1 MDTEVIEI
9 LSSDTDSVEV
19 FDTGSP
25 PARIPDS
32 CGAVSGEVL
41 PGPSG
46 ESQFSLRQ
54 PRGSHLLSLLGRR
67 LKL

>member
-1 MDTEVIEI
+1 METEVIEI

-25 PARIPDS
+25 PAHIPES
-32 CGAVSGEVL
+32 CRAVSGEVL

-46 ESQFSLRQ
+46 ESIQFTPTKRQ
-54 PRGSHLLSLLGRR
+54 PSPFSSR
-67 LKL
+67 

>member
-19 FDTGSP
+19 FNTGSP
-25 PARIPDS
+25 PAHIPES
-32 CGAVSGEVL
+32 CRAVSGEVL

-46 ESQFSLRQ
+46 ESIQFTPTKRQ
-54 PRGSHLLSLLGRR
+54 PSPFSSR
-67 LKL
+67 